1 MALRRLVVETAELYA
16 LQFSQACSLL
26 PLGEGGGCLET
37 NCAVS
42 SHLSIVDVS
51 ELLTVAGLTKR
62 FKKRCVLSD
71 VGFSVRYGEVLGL
84 IGPNGAGK
92 TTLFECLAGL
102 MPADAGTLKSQD
114 RILPAAHRK
123 ETLFYL
129 PDAILP
135 WAEQTVSWALHFFEK
150 LYRPSKTTVS
160 NLIQPL
166 RLDEIMK
173 ARMSSLSKGER
184 KRLLLAL
191 GLLTPHELLL
201 LDEPFDG
208 LDLRQTRD
216 VMALLKGHAATGRTL
231 MLSIHQLV
239 DAGRVCDRLVLL
251 SAGRVVGEGSID
263 ELRAEANLSAGGVEE
278 IFLALT

>member
-1 MALRRLVVETAELYA
+1 VSGIFLS
-16 LQFSQACSLL
+16 QFDMDEFLKVT
-26 PLGEGGGCLET
+26 G
-37 NCAVS
+37 V
-42 SHLSIVDVS
+42 
-51 ELLTVAGLTKR
+51 TKY
-62 FKKRCVLSD
+62 FKRRCVLDD
-71 VGFSVRYGEVLGL
+71 VSFSVRRSEVLGL

-102 MPADAGTLKSQD
+102 MPADAGTMRSGDKV
-114 RILPAAHRK
+114 LPASHRK
-123 ETLFYL
+123 ATLFYL

-150 LYRPSKTTVS
+150 LYQPTKITVS
-160 NLIQPL
+160 DLIRPL
-166 RLDEIMK
+166 RLDEIMR

-191 GLLTPHELLL
+191 GLLTPQELLL

-216 VMALLKGHAATGRTL
+216 VMALFRSHVDNGRTL

-239 DAGRVCDRLVLL
+239 DAGRVCDRLVML
-251 SAGRVVGEGSID
+251 SAGKVVGEGSID
-263 ELRAEANLSAGGVEE
+263 ELRAQASLASGGVEE

>member
-1 MALRRLVVETAELYA
+1 
-16 LQFSQACSLL
+16 
-26 PLGEGGGCLET
+26 
-37 NCAVS
+37 
-42 SHLSIVDVS
+42 VS
-51 ELLTVAGLTKR
+51 ELLTVTGLTKH
-62 FKKRCVLSD
+62 FKNRCVLRD
-71 VGFSVRYGEVLGL
+71 VDFSARRDELLGL

-102 MPADAGTLKSQD
+102 IPADAGTVKSGD
-114 RILPAAHRK
+114 TTLPPSRRK
-123 ETLFYL
+123 QALFYL

-135 WAEQTVSWALHFFEK
+135 WAEQSVGWALRFFEK
-150 LYRPSKTTVS
+150 LYGPSKTTIS
-160 NLIQPL
+160 ELTKPL

-173 ARMSSLSKGER
+173 ANIALLSKGER
-184 KRLLLAL
+184 KRTLLAL
-191 GLLTPHELLL
+191 GLLTPHPLLL

-216 VMALLKGHAATGRTL
+216 VMALLRDHAAKGRTL

-251 SAGRVVGEGSID
+251 SAGKVVGEGTID
-263 ELRAEANLSAGGVEE
+263 QLRALAGLSAGGVEE